1 MFQLGD
7 KEDVYLWIST
17 DSDPY
22 LRKGALLT
30 SPPLY
35 NMSVT
40 FEWEMNVAT
49 ANFSDKI
56 PEKVRSN
63 RSRLYGHLFLCQS
76 GVHPNQWNAEEQ
88 DRNFNSE
95 VILRTFLA
103 GFDRP
108 FRHR

>member
-63 RSRLYGHLFLCQS
+63 R
-76 GVHPNQWNAEEQ
+76 AA
-88 DRNFNSE
+88 
-95 VILRTFLA
+95 LA
-103 GFDRP
+103 DKDRP
-108 FRHR
+108 RSAEQAQNRTAWPSPRGLEPPGARWRGCCCSAIKEREF